1 VRNYIRPGLDA
12 FGSKVL
18 VIPLG
23 HHWAVPGG
31 VPHTHTPR
39 PPFRELAWSFIGTG
53 WKGRKEKLQALV
65 VLEEE
70 HRCVFMDEW
79 NSPKMLGREETLAV
93 LLNSWTVPCPGGQN
107 PETFRVYEALEAGA
121 VPIVVKE
128 EGNDAWL
135 AFLGKY
141 IPLLV
146 AGSWEHAAQI
156 VHTLR
161 AKPEV
166 YEQFRCQL
174 LEKWMESK
182 EGVKGDVRR
191 VLGL

>member
-1 VRNYIRPGLDA
+1 
-12 FGSKVL
+12 
-18 VIPLG
+18 
-23 HHWAVPGG
+23 
-31 VPHTHTPR
+31 
-39 PPFRELAWSFIGTG
+39 
-53 WKGRKEKLQALV
+53 
-65 VLEEE
+65 
-70 HRCVFMDEW
+70 
-79 NSPKMLGREETLAV
+79 
-93 LLNSWTVPCPGGQN
+93 
-107 PETFRVYEALEAGA
+107 
-121 VPIVVKE
+121 VKE

-141 IPLLV
+141 IPLMV

-166 YEQFRCQL
+166 YEQFRAHVL
-174 LEKWMESK
+174 AKWMESK